1 MRVTH
6 PFHPL
11 FGQELQVVHPHRRGH
26 PDRVFFHDDR
36 GQLRSLPRR
45 WTSAEPDDPF
55 VILAAGRS
63 PLRVAELR
71 ELAALVRGL
80 RT

>member
-1 MRVTH
+1 VRVTH

-11 FGQELQVVHPHRRGH
+11 FGQELQVVQPHRRGH
-26 PDRVFFHDDR
+26 PDRVFFYDDR
-36 GQLRSLPRR
+36 GQLRSLPIR

-55 VILAAGRS
+55 IILAAGRS

-71 ELAALVRGL
+71 ELAALVR
-80 RT
+80 RWRP